1 MTIPRQQPWKR
12 AIDRCQHL
20 FFLVGLIALGYCGVV
35 FVDASVCQVSQS
47 RALQKQLQRG
57 ALTLGRSAN
66 GEPGNSGTG
75 HPAAGGD
82 SHLIGRIEVSRI
94 GLSSVILE
102 GDGEAVLRRAIGH
115 IPGTA
120 LPGQGGN
127 VGIAGHRDMFFRPL
141 RNIRKDDE
149 ITVTTTGG
157 VYRYRVE
164 WTKVVGPDDVWVLNP
179 GTESLT
185 LVTCYPFQF
194 VGSAPN
200 RFIVRARGE
209 FPARLP
215 ESHTSTQRNRSEKKG
230 T

>member
-1 MTIPRQQPWKR
+1 MTSPLQQPRRRVLDW
-12 AIDRCQHL
+12 CQRL
-20 FFLVGLIALGYCGVV
+20 LFLVGIIALGYCGMV
-35 FVDASVCQVSQS
+35 FTDLSVCQVSQS
-47 RALQKQLQRG
+47 RALQKQLQR
-57 ALTLGRSAN
+57 ATLALGRFAT
-66 GEPGNSGTG
+66 GEPGNSDTG
-75 HPAAGGD
+75 HPAGGD
-82 SHLIGRIEVSRI
+82 ACLVGRMEVSRI
-94 GLSSVILE
+94 GISSVILE
-102 GDGEAVLRRAIGH
+102 GVGEAVLRRAIGH

-127 VGIAGHRDMFFRPL
+127 VGLAGHRDMFFRPL

-149 ITVTTTGG
+149 ITVTTTRG